1 MLCGRDT
8 HFQAPGTD
16 MDAIDYSLLT
26 ASLVTFFVVIDP
38 IGVAPIFAS
47 LTEGSNGAHKRKM
60 AIKSVLIATGV
71 LFGFAFGGEWLLGAL
86 HVSLDAFRAA
96 GGVLLFLL
104 ALDMIFETRSKR
116 REERADAL
124 NEADDTTPGTHEDI
138 SVFPMA
144 IPMLAGPGA
153 IASIMLFMSEASGSP
168 IGQALVFAGMG
179 ANLLVCLILFLTVG
193 TLMRIIGDTLAA
205 MITRILGVIL
215 AALAAQFIFDGI
227 AGALL

>member
-1 MLCGRDT
+1 
-8 HFQAPGTD
+8 
-16 MDAIDYSLLT
+16 MDALDLGLMT

-47 LTEGSNGAHKRKM
+47 LTEGSTNAHRRVM
-60 AIKSVLIATGV
+60 AIKSVLIATAV
-71 LFGFAFGGEWLLGAL
+71 LFGFAYLGEWLLDAL

-96 GGVLLFLL
+96 GGVLLFML

-116 REERADAL
+116 REERAEAL
-124 NEADDTTPGTHEDI
+124 NDADEAIPGTNEDI

-153 IASIMLFMSEASGSP
+153 IASIMLFMNEAEG
-168 IGQALVFAGMG
+168 IGGQLMVFIGMG
-179 ANLLVCLILFLTVG
+179 ANLLLCLVLFLAVG
-193 TLMRIIGDTLAA
+193 AIMRLIGDTLAA

-215 AALAAQFIFDGI
+215 AALATQFLFDGI
-227 AGALL
+227 QGALLAG